1 MNNYDF
7 ITEDNFY
14 VRYINQSLDGEIRKY
29 QKQYYGIRDH
39 KKYSR
44 CKCCGAIIEKTN
56 NRVKYCKE
64 CGKIIDR
71 EKALVRMKKLREK
84 QCSI

>member
-1 MNNYDF
+1 M
-7 ITEDNFY
+7 E
-14 VRYINQSLDGEIRKY
+14 S
-29 QKQYYGIRDH
+29 GII

-44 CKCCGAIIEKTN
+44 CKRCGVIIEKTN